1 MENATYSNLWYDDI
15 RASYSGATLCGWVR
29 PVLYIGLEQRRPTNP
44 IGGDSK
50 KSQGIGCWS
59 TVNSL
64 QSPVWTLKIIKFFS
78 HENYRWEQFIAA
90 LELISDW
97 DLTSSMN
104 WIFLLWLWTLGK
116 FLILGM
122 GAVGALNIN
131 IKIQNS
137 FTDCWP
143 YSNVW
148 WLFS

>member
-1 MENATYSNLWYDDI
+1 MENTTYSNFWYDDI

-64 QSPVWTLKIIKFFS
+64 QSGLPQNNQVFS

-104 WIFLLWLWTLGK
+104 WIFLG
-116 FLILGM
+116 F
-122 GAVGALNIN
+122 
-131 IKIQNS
+131 
-137 FTDCWP
+137 DC
-143 YSNVW
+143 
-148 WLFS
+148 